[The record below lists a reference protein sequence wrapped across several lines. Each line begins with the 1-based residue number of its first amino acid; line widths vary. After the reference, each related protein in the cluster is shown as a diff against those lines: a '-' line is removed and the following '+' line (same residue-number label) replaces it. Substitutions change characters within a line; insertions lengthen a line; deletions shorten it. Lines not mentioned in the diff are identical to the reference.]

1 MCPTTITAETGS
13 EQSDTISDK
22 TMTSRENSIYSLPA
36 ELDSPEVGFKK
47 LQQDGDLVDY
57 DDISDLT
64 ESNYSDNYPINI
76 QSYSRSVVRNRLI
89 RLALNGPFQSPIDTD
104 QKKQVLQVGCGNGDW
119 CVDIAAY
126 FPNWLVVGIDDK
138 TGGPIQNHRKV
149 PKNFKFIRCYYDL
162 LRTMKDIPSDSFDL
176 VYCRFLIFTYGTD
189 KYNELINES
198 YRICKPG
205 GFVEFYELDMRIYG
219 NPKAGPMTHRLNSK
233 VFRSMEQYNLNPR
246 LARKLGDMVSD
257 QFNIPS
263 QKPSSN
269 DTNKTKQYKKEH
281 FNTNYT
287 SLPLGLWGGKLGVMF
302 RDDIND
308 LFENF
313 ELNQQESCPR
323 HRVQLQRTDSSSSY
337 NNEDDDENNILLPE
351 EIEVMDNEMES
362 KKSFMNLH
370 HVYAQKNKVQD
381 ELSL

>member
-1 MCPTTITAETGS
+1 
-13 EQSDTISDK
+13 
-22 TMTSRENSIYSLPA
+22 
-36 ELDSPEVGFKK
+36 
-47 LQQDGDLVDY
+47 
-57 DDISDLT
+57 
-64 ESNYSDNYPINI
+64 
-76 QSYSRSVVRNRLI
+76 
-89 RLALNGPFQSPIDTD
+89 
-104 QKKQVLQVGCGNGDW
+104 GCGNGDW
-119 CVDIAAY
+119 CVDIATC

-138 TGGPIQNHRKV
+138 TGGPIQDHRKV
-149 PKNFKFIRCYYDL
+149 PRNFKFVRCYYDL
-162 LRTMKDIPSDSFDL
+162 LRTMKDIPSDSFDF
-176 VYCRFLIFTYGTD
+176 VYCRFLIFTYSTE

-233 VFRSMEQYNLNPR
+233 VFRSMEQHNLNPR

-257 QFNIPS
+257 QFNLPS

-313 ELNQQESCPR
+313 ELNLQESSCPR
-323 HRVQLQRTDSSSSY
+323 HRTRQLQPTDSSSSY
-337 NNEDDDENNILLPE
+337 NTSEDDNASNIPQPE
-351 EIEVMDNEMES
+351 EIEMMDNEMES
-362 KKSFMNLH
+362 KKSFMNLY
-370 HVYAQKNKVQD
+370 HVYAQKNNLQE